1 MTLDTQMTL
10 ALLQEL
16 LMALRA
22 DDADGYKSWLALGIE
37 ELGREVTGEVES
49 EWMVPLL
56 VEEER
61 NRLMA
66 VDRCHIS
73 CAFFQI
79 AQNICTI
86 GGCAIEGNA

>member
-1 MTLDTQMTL
+1 MPLETQMTP

-22 DDADGYKSWLALGIE
+22 NDADGYKSWLALGIE
-37 ELGREVTGEVES
+37 QLGRVVAGEVES
-49 EWMVPLL
+49 EWMVPLW

-66 VDRCHIS
+66 QQRE
-73 CAFFQI
+73 ARLLFY
-79 AQNICTI
+79 
-86 GGCAIEGNA
+86 